1 MEHKFNKS
9 NAVNEDMA
17 QVNGKK
23 IEGTALG
30 TNWAHTDMTEWQMQ
44 LKGGE
49 GSSEHS

>member
-30 TNWAHTDMTEWQMQ
+30 TNWAQHTYGYDRMK
-44 LKGGE
+44 LKAGE